1 MSNIFK
7 QFREYQSRKVDNP
20 EYKPLGQSI
29 LVLTPE
35 DERKKKRNEYHK
47 EYYRKNRERLRAQQ
61 KEYWRRTHADG
72 NHKGYMIWNQK
83 RVYEYL
89 LEQYR
94 KWKDSP
100 RWTEIAKALWI
111 SDNSVYTAIFHLTKR
126 WYVWR
131 WSYWRYLLLKFPDTE
146 EKKEEKAVTYED
158 IQRTHD
164 DLLWK
169 TYLYELADNISAWLI
184 AQNKELYDENQKLK
198 EQLKQ
203 IKEAWIKHEKY
214 WKNWNN
220 SYGDLDQIIMNR

>member
-7 QFREYQSRKVDNP
+7 QFRDYQSRNVDSP
-20 EYKPLGQSI
+20 SYEPLKQGI
-29 LVLTPE
+29 LVLSPE
-35 DERKKKRNEYHK
+35 EEKKRKRNEYAK
-47 EYYRKNRERLRAQQ
+47 EYYRKNKERLRAQQ

-72 NHKGYMIWNQK
+72 NHKGDMIWNQK

-131 WSYWRYLLLKFPDTE
+131 WSYWRYLLLKFPEWE
-146 EKKEEKAVTYED
+146 EFEEQTVTLED
-158 IQRTHD
+158 IESAHKT
-164 DLLWK
+164 LVWK
-169 TYLYELADNISAWLI
+169 WYLDELADKISAGLI
-184 AQNKELYDENQKLK
+184 AQNKELYEENQKLR

-203 IKEAWIKHEKY
+203 IKEAWMKHEKY
-214 WKNWNN
+214 WKNWND